1 MKINKRIASLIA
13 VAGCAAT
20 ILAACGS
27 SNNAT
32 TSATT
37 TKAASSSESGVKASA
52 TFPIT
57 IKHAFGETV
66 IKEQPKNVVTI
77 AWENEDAPLALGVAP
92 VGVSAANYGLVTEHK
107 LHPWADDAFKKLGV
121 TNPVVFND
129 TDGLDFEAI
138 ANAKPDVIL
147 ASYSGIT
154 QEEYDKL
161 SQIAPVV
168 AYPGKAWQTFWRDQT
183 IINGTALGLETEA
196 KALVSDTEKL
206 INEKVASHPEL
217 KDKKAAFMMIMPNDL
232 SSFYVYLPTDPRAA
246 YLTDLGLQFPD
257 SVKKLAEGQDSFALS
272 LSRENADKLNDIDL
286 IVTYGDS
293 SLLPTLQADP
303 MLSQIP
309 AIKNGAVAFID
320 STTAIAGGATPSILS
335 IPYNIDAY
343 LTLLGDA
350 AGKIK

>member
-27 SNNAT
+27 NNAT

-37 TKAASSSESGVKASA
+37 TKSASASESGVKASA

-92 VGVSAANYGLVTEHK
+92 VGVSAANYGQVTEHK
-107 LHPWADDAFKKLGV
+107 LHPWADEAFKKLGV

-129 TDGLDFEAI
+129 TDGLDFETI

-183 IINGTALGLETEA
+183 IINGTALGLEKEA
-196 KALVSDTEKL
+196 RTLVSDTEKL
-206 INEKVASHPEL
+206 INEKVAAHPEL
-217 KDKKAAFMMIMPNDL
+217 KGKKAAFTMIMPNDL

-246 YLTDLGLQFPD
+246 YLTDLGLAFPD
-257 SVKKLAEGQDSFALS
+257 SVKKLAEGQDSFALTV
-272 LSRENADKLNDIDL
+272 SRENADQLKDVDI

-309 AIKNGAVAFID
+309 AIKNGAVVFID
-320 STTAIAGGATPSILS
+320 STTALAGGATPSILS
-335 IPYNIDAY
+335 IPYNIDNY
-343 LTLLGDA
+343 LSLLGDA